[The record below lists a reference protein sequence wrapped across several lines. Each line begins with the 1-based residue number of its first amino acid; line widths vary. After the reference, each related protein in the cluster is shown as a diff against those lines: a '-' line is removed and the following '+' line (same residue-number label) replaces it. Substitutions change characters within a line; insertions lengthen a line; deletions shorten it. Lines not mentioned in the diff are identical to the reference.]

1 MSEVQEKVLSFQ
13 LTSNPNFTVR
23 TPESVKYAT
32 AKHEE
37 PKPKAKKGFLSR
49 LKELDPKTS
58 AANTPLYYEALTD
71 VARDVQYY
79 AEVEIGSN
87 MQKFRLDLDTGSS
100 DLWVADITCRT
111 RRRRFVKANSTTY
124 KPVAGKFQISYGD
137 GSAVKGFLGQD
148 RVNLG
153 GLVIED
159 QVIGLAT
166 AQSMSF
172 SNDVIDGILG
182 LGFNSISSMPGTLTP
197 MDNMIKQNL
206 IQSPIFS
213 VWLGRSTEGGGGEY
227 RFGSYDPERIDGE
240 LTWCPVTVKRY
251 WQIKCDGLF
260 FGDVDLQL
268 TSDVIVDTG
277 TTLVILPT
285 DVAKA
290 IHSQI
295 PGSYY
300 DDNNGWIVPNTPEVA
315 NLPGFQLLLN
325 GTKFN
330 VIMKDLM
337 REDVEGKE
345 GFVFS
350 GIASSDRITT
360 WILGDVFIKQNYCIF
375 DLGQERVGIAKCK
388 HPIRPQSSVLE
399 KMKVDAVAIIPRK
412 VKDAKCLIM

>member
-1 MSEVQEKVLSFQ
+1 MFEEQEKVLSFQ
-13 LTSNPNFTVR
+13 LTCNPHFTVR
-23 TPESVKYAT
+23 TPESIKHAT

-37 PKPKAKKGFLSR
+37 AKPKKPGFLSR
-49 LKELDPKTS
+49 LKELDPIKSST
-58 AANTPLYYEALTD
+58 NTPLYYEALTD

-100 DLWVADITCRT
+100 DLWVADITCKT
-111 RRRRFVKANSTTY
+111 RRRRFIKANSTTF
-124 KPVAGKFQISYGD
+124 KPVKGKFQISYGD
-137 GSAVKGFLGQD
+137 GSAVRGFLGQD
-148 RVNLG
+148 RVNVG

-166 AQSMSF
+166 AQSLSF

-182 LGFNSISSMPGTLTP
+182 LGFNSISCMPGTLTP

-206 IQSPIFS
+206 IQAPIFS

-240 LTWCPVTVKRY
+240 LTWVPVTVKRY

-260 FGDVDLQL
+260 FGDVDLEL
-268 TSDVIVDTG
+268 TSDVVVDTG

-285 DVAKA
+285 DVAKV
-290 IHSQI
+290 IHSHI

-300 DDNNGWIVPNTPEVA
+300 DENNGWIVPNTPEVA

-325 GTKFN
+325 GTKFD

-337 REDVEGKE
+337 REEVEGKE
-345 GFVFS
+345 GFVYS
-350 GIASSDRITT
+350 GIASSERITT
-360 WILGDVFIKQNYCIF
+360 WILGDVFIKQNYCVF
-375 DLGQERVGIAKCK
+375 DLGQERIGIAKCK
-388 HPIRPQSSVLE
+388 HPVRKQPSSSE
-399 KMKVDAVAIIPRK
+399 QMKVEAVATPSK
-412 VKDAKCLIM
+412 KKDRCLVM

>member
-1 MSEVQEKVLSFQ
+1 MSEEQEKVLTFQ
-13 LTSNPNFTVR
+13 LTANPNFTVR
-23 TPESVKYAT
+23 TPESVKHAT

-49 LKELDPKTS
+49 LKELDPKIS

-100 DLWVADITCRT
+100 DLWVADITCKT
-111 RRRRFVKANSTTY
+111 RRRRFIKANSTTF
-124 KPVAGKFQISYGD
+124 KPVVGKFQISYGD
-137 GSAVKGFLGQD
+137 GSAVKGFFGQD
-148 RVNLG
+148 RVNVG

-182 LGFNSISSMPGTLTP
+182 LGFNSISCMPGTLTP

-268 TSDVIVDTG
+268 ASDVIVDTG
-277 TTLVILPT
+277 TTLVIVPT

-325 GTKFN
+325 GTKFD

-337 REDVEGKE
+337 REDVEGRE

-388 HPIRPQSSVLE
+388 HPIRPQASVLE
-399 KMKVDAVAIIPRK
+399 QMKVDAVATPNK
-412 VKDAKCLIM
+412 GKGAKCLIM

>member
-1 MSEVQEKVLSFQ
+1 MSEEQEQEKVLSFQ
-13 LTSNPNFTVR
+13 LTCNPHFTVR
-23 TPESVKYAT
+23 TPESVKHAT

-37 PKPKAKKGFLSR
+37 AKPKKTGFLSR
-49 LKELDPKTS
+49 LKELDPIKS
-58 AANTPLYYEALTD
+58 SANTPLYYEALTD

-111 RRRRFVKANSTTY
+111 RRRRFIKANSTTF
-124 KPVAGKFQISYGD
+124 KPIKGKFQISQVVFYGD
-137 GSAVKGFLGQD
+137 GSAVRGFLGQD
-148 RVNLG
+148 RVNVG

-166 AQSMSF
+166 AQSLSF

-182 LGFNSISSMPGTLTP
+182 LGFNSISCMPGTLTP

-206 IQSPIFS
+206 IQAPIFS

-240 LTWCPVTVKRY
+240 LTWVPVTVKRY

-260 FGDVDLQL
+260 FGDVDLGL
-268 TSDVIVDTG
+268 TSDAIVDSG

-290 IHSQI
+290 IHSHI

-300 DDNNGWIVPNTPEVA
+300 DENHGWIVPNTPEVA

-325 GTKFN
+325 DTKFD

-337 REDVEGKE
+337 REEVESKE
-345 GFVFS
+345 GFVYS
-350 GIASSDRITT
+350 GIASSDRIC
-360 WILGDVFIKQNYCIF
+360 VF
-375 DLGQERVGIAKCK
+375 DLGQERIGIAKCK
-388 HPIRPQSSVLE
+388 HPIRKQPSSSE
-399 KMKVDAVAIIPRK
+399 QMKVDAVAIPNK
-412 VKDAKCLIM
+412 KDRCLVM